1 MTYLVAL
8 EVDPS
13 VARPGW
19 IAFVVILLLAI
30 ALVFLFFSMRR
41 QFRKINVG
49 DSQETSQPDQ
59 QRPQAATRTTPPDAE
74 RRFKGLRGQN
84 SACPSRTA

>member
-49 DSQETSQPDQ
+49 DSQEPSQPGT
-59 QRPQAATRTTPPDAE
+59 AATPGSDSDDA
-74 RRFKGLRGQN
+74 
-84 SACPSRTA
+84 T

>member
-49 DSQETSQPDQ
+49 DSQETSQPGA
-59 QRPQAATRTTPPDAE
+59 AATPGSDSDDA
-74 RRFKGLRGQN
+74 
-84 SACPSRTA
+84 T

>member
-1 MTYLVAL
+1 MTFLVSL

-13 VARPGW
+13 VAKPGW

-49 DSQETSQPDQ
+49 DSQETSQPG
-59 QRPQAATRTTPPDAE
+59 PAATPGSDSDDA
-74 RRFKGLRGQN
+74 
-84 SACPSRTA
+84 T

>member
-13 VARPGW
+13 AARPGW
-19 IAFVVILLLAI
+19 AALVVVLLLAVAI
-30 ALVFLFFSMRR
+30 VFLFFSMRR

-49 DSQETSQPDQ
+49 PSDQPPSSTDE
-59 QRPQAATRTTPPDAE
+59 PPGPKSPDGAA
-74 RRFKGLRGQN
+74 
-84 SACPSRTA
+84 

>member
-41 QFRKINVG
+41 QFQA
-49 DSQETSQPDQ
+49 STSAILRRRVNPDQ
-59 QRPQAATRTTPPDAE
+59 QRPQAGTRTTPPDAE

>member
-13 VARPGW
+13 TARPGW
-19 IAFVVILLLAI
+19 PALVVVLLLAV
-30 ALVFLFFSMRR
+30 ALVFLYFSMRR

-49 DSQETSQPDQ
+49 PSNEAPNSADETPGSK
-59 QRPQAATRTTPPDAE
+59 PPDGA
-74 RRFKGLRGQN
+74 
-84 SACPSRTA
+84 A

>member
-1 MTYLVAL
+1 MTYLVAF

-13 VARPGW
+13 TARPGW
-19 IAFVVILLLAI
+19 AALVVVALLAV

-49 DSQETSQPDQ
+49 QFDEPPASSADTPAAKSPDDET
-59 QRPQAATRTTPPDAE
+59 
-74 RRFKGLRGQN
+74 
-84 SACPSRTA
+84 

>member
-1 MTYLVAL
+1 MTYLVTL
-8 EVDPS
+8 DVDPS
-13 VARPGW
+13 TVRPGW

-49 DSQETSQPDQ
+49 DPEEPSQPG
-59 QRPQAATRTTPPDAE
+59 ATSTSGRDPD
-74 RRFKGLRGQN
+74 GT
-84 SACPSRTA
+84 S

>member
-13 VARPGW
+13 TARPGW
-19 IAFVVILLLAI
+19 AALVVVLLLAV
-30 ALVFLFFSMRR
+30 AMVFLFFSMRR

-49 DSQETSQPDQ
+49 PSDQPPSNHDD
-59 QRPQAATRTTPPDAE
+59 TPGPKSPD
-74 RRFKGLRGQN
+74 G
-84 SACPSRTA
+84 TA

>member
-8 EVDPS
+8 DVDPS
-13 VARPGW
+13 TVRPGW

-41 QFRKINVG
+41 QFRKINIG
-49 DSQETSQPDQ
+49 DPE
-59 QRPQAATRTTPPDAE
+59 E
-74 RRFKGLRGQN
+74 
-84 SACPSRTA
+84 PSRPGAASTSSRDPDGTS

>member
-13 VARPGW
+13 TARPGW
-19 IAFVVILLLAI
+19 AALVVVVLLAV
-30 ALVFLFFSMRR
+30 ALVFLFLSMRR

-49 DSQETSQPDQ
+49 QPEEPPTSSAETPAARSPDEE
-59 QRPQAATRTTPPDAE
+59 T
-74 RRFKGLRGQN
+74 
-84 SACPSRTA
+84 

>member
-49 DSQETSQPDQ
+49 PSDEPPSSPDETPESKSPDG
-59 QRPQAATRTTPPDAE
+59 AA
-74 RRFKGLRGQN
+74 
-84 SACPSRTA
+84 

>member
-13 VARPGW
+13 AARPGW
-19 IAFVVILLLAI
+19 AALVVVLLLAV
-30 ALVFLFFSMRR
+30 AVVFLYFSMRR

-49 DSQETSQPDQ
+49 PSDEPPSSPDETAGPKSPDG
-59 QRPQAATRTTPPDAE
+59 AA
-74 RRFKGLRGQN
+74 
-84 SACPSRTA
+84 

>member
-13 VARPGW
+13 TARPGW
-19 IAFVVILLLAI
+19 AALVVVLLLAV
-30 ALVFLFFSMRR
+30 AMVFLFFSMRR

-49 DSQETSQPDQ
+49 PSDQPPSSPDETPGPKSPD
-59 QRPQAATRTTPPDAE
+59 
-74 RRFKGLRGQN
+74 G
-84 SACPSRTA
+84 TA